1 MFTFG
6 KDINELATIIKTKM
20 KHILTFAILVFLFSC
35 TEKKDVRII
44 EFENSLGETE
54 TNYLNDLV
62 HDFDSFL
69 NIKYKNQEFKFKEYL
84 TEISESKEPDIWKID
99 KNKLEEI
106 EKTNLFAK
114 YDSIFPDSVWY
125 DNKVFNVSYSDL
137 HLGVTNSIAIIEKNQ
152 DLNID
157 SIISSLKNK
166 PRLEEIEP
174 SYVQIALETVM
185 TEDTLIQNYLDAKKT
200 AGTISIRLIA
210 GGLLH
215 NLKPENEYFAK
226 RILIMEMNV

>member
-1 MFTFG
+1 
-6 KDINELATIIKTKM
+6 M

-54 TNYLNDLV
+54 TKYLNDLV
-62 HDFDSFL
+62 NDFDSFL
-69 NIKYKNQEFKFKEYL
+69 NIKYKNEEFKFKEYL

-99 KNKLEEI
+99 KKKLEEI

-137 HLGVTNSIAIIEKNQ
+137 NHGVTNSIAIIKEKNQ
-152 DLNID
+152 NLNID

-185 TEDTLIQNYLDAKKT
+185 TKDTLIQNYIDAKRT

-215 NLKPENEYFAK
+215 DLKPENEYFAK
-226 RILIMEMNV
+226 RIFMMEMND